1 MASKHYVIASTSD
14 AARTVS
20 RLMRNGEIP
29 VIYETGNEAVG
40 GWRGQPDPMKARYH
54 VWGVEWE
61 NDNSCLISQLTV
73 SEATAKG

>member
-29 VIYETGNEAVG
+29 VIYETGENAVTA
-40 GWRGQPDPMKARYH
+40 WQKQPDPMKARYH
-54 VWGVEWE
+54 IWGVEWE
-61 NDNSCLISQLTV
+61 NDNSYLISQLTV
-73 SEATAKG
+73 SEPTAKG